1 MKFIDSSLNVIL
13 TSTIVSGL
21 IAAIVSAG
29 MSLWLK
35 NLEFRNEYY
44 KEILARRLDAY
55 KKLENLVA
63 ALKSTCIDPVDKR
76 GYNSIF
82 SKGLAYYEEFKGVFQ
97 SGMANNLWINDNTL
111 EIMQELNKVIVTIS
125 SQILN
130 GNDHRI
136 IDLGKTYYKDIATL
150 RNKLE
155 ASIRHDLLHLYD
167 FKKFDKSKD
176 NTSFRPSK
184 VEECIP

>member
-1 MKFIDSSLNVIL
+1 MRFIDSNLNVIL
-13 TSTIVSGL
+13 TSTILSGL
-21 IAAIVSAG
+21 IAAIVSAV

-55 KKLENLVA
+55 KMLENLVA
-63 ALKSTCIDPVDKR
+63 ALKSTCFDPVDKR

-82 SKGLAYYEEFKGVFQ
+82 SKGLAYYEEFRVMFD
-97 SGMANNLWINDNTL
+97 SSMSNNLWINDKTL
-111 EIMQELNKVIVTIS
+111 ECLIDLNS
-125 SQILN
+125 ILIN
-130 GNDHRI
+130 IEFRINEGDDNRI

-155 ASIRHDLLHLYD
+155 ASIRHDLLNLYD

-176 NTSFRPSK
+176 NTRFRPNK
-184 VEECIP
+184 VEDCIP